1 MKKCF
6 LMFAVSLGIIFAGP
20 AMAGNDDEGA
30 FNRAGKSIDSGI
42 NKTKEFFTDSAI
54 TARVKKRLSRDDYV
68 SVFNFNITTSKGVV
82 TVKGEADSEKIAQRV
97 IDITRATKGV
107 KNVNNNIMIISK
119 SPSSS
124 R

>member
-1 MKKCF
+1 MKKYF
-6 LMFAVSLGIIFAGP
+6 LTFAIVLGLIFAGP
-20 AMAGNDDEGA
+20 AMADSNDEGA

-42 NKTKEFFTDSAI
+42 KKTKEFFTDSAI
-54 TARVKKRLSRDDYV
+54 TGRVKKRLSRDDYV

-82 TVKGEADSEKIAQRV
+82 TVKGETDSEKIAQRV

-107 KNVNNNIMIISK
+107 KEVENQIMIISK
-119 SPSSS
+119 APSSS